1 MNTFVYSQEV
11 YEESINSISNNV
23 SNNND
28 NITNIQST
36 DNTYGYRTENLV
48 RKVWRVEIEYN
59 NDLFKDLEAYFV
71 DCTTGEILGGDAIK

>member
-1 MNTFVYSQEV
+1 MSENFIYLYLFFFLLQL
-11 YEESINSISNNV
+11 
-23 SNNND
+23 
-28 NITNIQST
+28 ST